1 MYRGFISSLIKSLD
15 CKWMP
20 LTGYD
25 KREDAQHYS
34 LSLFSQFFFFS
45 SSGEQ
50 QCLRGTGIGAKTKKT
65 KKKKSTRM
73 GDEGRA
79 ERILNRDQVSSLSVG
94 AELRPDRTT
103 LTTRVVFQLASF
115 TAHCPA

>member
-25 KREDAQHYS
+25 KREDAHHYS
-34 LSLFSQFFFFS
+34 LSLLAVFFFFP

-50 QCLRGTGIGAKTKKT
+50 QCLRGTSIGTS
-65 KKKKSTRM
+65 KKKSTKM

-94 AELRPDRTT
+94 AELRRDRAN